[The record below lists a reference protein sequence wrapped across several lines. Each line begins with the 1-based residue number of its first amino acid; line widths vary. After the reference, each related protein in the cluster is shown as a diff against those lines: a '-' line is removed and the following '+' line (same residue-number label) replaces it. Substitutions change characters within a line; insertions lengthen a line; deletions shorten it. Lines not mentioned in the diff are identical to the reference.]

1 MMRLRGALTFLELL
15 VLQLQWQ
22 TVVLS
27 SHSYFHSTLTQEN
40 FHFSQKT
47 YNGTISE
54 NAHGKTYILSPVR
67 MGISRMNTSVDVE
80 YEIDRGDKTKIFR
93 AEPVCILDFCFLRI
107 RTRTDASGELN
118 REHKDKFDLRVK
130 AEGKYPTGG
139 QVLAAFTYVR
149 VTVLDENDLSPLF
162 YPEEYSVSI
171 PENTTI
177 HKGIVRVTASDADI
191 GVNGEIYYSF
201 MKSTKVFAIHPATG
215 VVSLTRPLNYS
226 VEKVHKLRV
235 LANDRGLKTKGS
247 QRSSTALVTI
257 SVEPVNYH
265 SPSIIV
271 HRLPTVA
278 EHGNIGTVYAIL
290 TITDDDIGKNGNIN
304 RVAITS
310 GNVGNSFA
318 IVEST
323 EAEGIYNI
331 RVAANLDREQ
341 TPYGYNLTVIATD
354 KGSPILTTTVLVH
367 VAIQDTNDNGPE
379 FDQKEFNVSVSEVVP
394 VNTPVAT
401 VKAGDQDLG
410 RNGEVE
416 YSIVSGNEEKL
427 FKIDMES
434 GLITTRSFLDA
445 EKLLM
450 VRLQIQ
456 AEDKAN
462 SGARKIGKT
471 FVNIDIT
478 DFNDNAPVFDET
490 KLSGSVK
497 ENAAN
502 GTTILQVS
510 ATDADANGNG
520 RVSYSIVNFLLVPFE
535 IDHFTGTITTTRP
548 LDYEV
553 MQKMYHVVVRASDW
567 GTPHRQETEAVVAIK
582 LENVNDN
589 EPGFEKVDCSGYL
602 SREAKE
608 STEIVILPAIDF
620 DEGDII
626 NYRIVDGNE
635 NNCFNI
641 EPSTGGISLGN
652 CDLAGIGSDTIRL
665 LVDATDGAH
674 SSVPAVINLSLVN
687 SKAGVQEKAIVNC
700 KDTNV
705 TDRLQNMIRASNEN
719 NKGSS
724 KIEFNHDLS
733 NRYAPE
739 FSSSVPKYFE
749 VSEGTP
755 PGTSVLNMTA
765 TDRDSN
771 SWYNSKILYVI
782 SAGNSDGAFQVD
794 TFTGSLIV
802 MSKLDREHQSEYSL
816 QVNAQDMGKPSH
828 TAQQL
833 LRIVISD
840 ENDNSPMF
848 EHDEYGKSV
857 YEYVAVNSTVLQVYA
872 TDNDK
877 DLNARIKY
885 SLLTDTEDFYIEPSN
900 GMIKVRRQLDRERLA
915 VYQLSVMAKDSG
927 LHTTLSTTTQVT
939 ITLQDVNDN
948 EPKFVPSSYS
958 VKVREDLPVGTVV
971 MILTAND
978 PDVGENGLV
987 TYELVDGMDN
997 KFEIDEL
1004 SGTIRLLKKLD
1015 YETKQVYN
1023 ITAKAVDCGTPTLV
1037 STCFMNVEVVDVDEN
1052 LSAPRFD
1059 TFVAQDY
1066 VYENKPIGTFVAH
1079 VSAMDD
1085 IGPFEKRGQ
1094 MVYSIRDG
1102 SGLGRFSIDTNGT
1115 IRTSQVLDRETIS
1128 HYWLTVYAQD
1138 GGLVPKFARQEVLIK
1153 IVDENDNVPLS
1164 RQPLYHVSVPENSRE
1179 GVEIMQVEAYDGDL
1193 SDTQKITFQITGG
1206 DPQHFFKI
1214 HSTQGMISTTGRA
1227 LNREDVPEHAVE
1239 VTISDNDARSP
1250 LSSKTRVVIKV
1261 LDENDNRPQFADKAP
1276 NIKVLECLREDSDI
1290 DVYRVVA
1297 KDHDEGQNAY
1307 LTYTIKS
1314 QRGNG
1319 QTQFRVDSVTGVV
1332 YSTKDLVQGRKYELQ
1347 VRVSDSGTPRRKA
1360 IIKLNI
1366 EVVSR
1371 PKMSTNPPTFLKAN
1385 YAVSVAENDL
1395 VGELLEMLSG
1405 EDEDGDSIWYSIRDG
1420 NQDNKFAVQPQHGT
1434 LFVAGGLDWETQP
1447 SYNLTV
1453 CATDGVYNSCVPVH
1467 ISIINN
1473 NEYEPEF
1480 SEAFYTAEISE
1491 NVEVNTNV
1499 LQVFATDKDKDKR
1512 LFYTMS
1518 SAGSTV
1524 SMQKFKIHPESGVIQ
1539 VAESLDREALSHHTL
1554 TIMVGDEGTPSK
1566 KSFARV
1572 NIAVLDHN
1580 DHAPQFLSKSFDG
1593 RVFETAAIGTSVLQV
1608 IAVDNDK
1615 GENAEICFSI
1625 ISGNVG
1631 GSFTMDEKLGI
1642 VITSKELDRMKQSN
1656 YELIVMAKDKGAPSL
1671 SSTARISIAITLSNN
1686 SPPRFKLVE
1695 YAVELKEN
1703 LAAGHIV
1710 VVIQAESQSSLV
1722 YEITSGNHFG
1732 MLMINPNS
1740 GVISTKTVVDYEE
1753 HHIFNLTVTA
1763 TNIVGATS
1771 STTVIIHVTDENDN
1785 KPDFLQKV
1793 YYGNVSE
1800 MANLNSMVFTREGS
1814 PLVVQAQDKDSGANS
1829 RLKYQI
1835 TDARIRAFFD
1845 IDSSTGA
1852 LKTRSSLDH
1861 ETNSMYNF
1869 TVQVS
1874 DLGQP
1879 SLVADIAAQ
1888 VIVCVSDVN
1897 DSPPRFT
1904 NHTFTTTVL
1913 LPTYK
1918 DVVVIQV
1925 TAFDP
1930 DTTVNA
1936 PLSYSILDGNQGH
1949 HFNVNSETGELFVED
1964 ETNMDKK
1971 YSITVQVSDGKYDTT
1986 ASVIITVQNT
1996 VDTGLH
2002 FSRNV
2007 YTATI
2012 EEQQEA
2018 SEVLLAVMAIGHRLN
2033 EPLEFTL
2040 LNNRAMFSI
2049 MMTSGVIETQ
2059 GYPFDRELVGN
2070 YTLVVEVKDIRGRLA
2085 HCLVIITVTD
2095 INDNAP
2101 VFVGMPYNSVV
2112 SFDASDD
2119 RVVKRVQAFDLD
2131 DGSNGQVRYSITD
2144 GGQGKFS
2151 INHITGDITVKR
2163 LSPTDENRI
2172 FELKIEAQ
2180 DMGRKPQRSDAIVPI
2195 HVVNRN
2201 SPVFDKQIYN
2211 VSVFEKIAMHTP
2223 VTNIQALSPQ
2233 NHKIIYSISEGDK
2246 YGDFAVNFDTAMDV
2260 VGPCLISVVGTLDYE
2275 ETKTYDLTLR
2285 ATDTQTGSYS
2295 EAIVFVNLKDINDN
2309 APTFESQGY
2318 TEAVREGVAIGTEI
2332 LTVKAIDK
2340 DVGLNSLVHYSIAP
2354 ITMAHE
2360 DVLYFHIDSETGVI
2374 ITKKKLDYERRTD
2387 FYFLAVAIDCG
2398 IPALN
2403 STVVVHI
2410 ILMDLNDNAPHFSRT
2425 YYECRITDQAKRG
2438 QLVTKVVAYDDDQS
2452 NTGTLFY
2459 SIVNGNE
2466 KKTFAIDSSCG
2477 LITVSEQRE
2486 PDFQSAYMLNVSVTD
2501 GVYTSYARVTVTV
2514 RNTNKHVPVFSS
2526 AEYFTEY
2533 SEINGK
2539 GMPVLTV
2546 SATDE
2551 DRGTFGLMTYTVP
2564 SDRMK
2569 DIFHIDADSGEMFT
2583 KLELDR
2589 EKQSLYVVPVAATDN
2604 GGRMGFASVHITVGD
2619 FNDCIPHFLVTN
2631 YQGNVFSNATI
2642 GQHVLQV
2649 KATDEDAGVNGKLV
2663 YSLYPNK
2670 EAFNPF
2676 NLDSTTGLISV
2687 NGDLS
2692 QSANKVFQF
2701 FVGVGNEKELSMQD
2715 RAAVDILVM
2724 GPGDNPPVFEQKE
2737 YAFFVQEDVAVGS
2750 IIATIKAT
2758 ANQPVTYSIV
2768 PESIKNNH
2776 LQKFH
2781 ISSKG
2786 QITISEELDHEET
2799 SYYLLTVKVE
2809 TQTSPPLAAYTEVSI
2824 QLHDVNDNVPIFDS
2838 NPYLASVIE
2847 NAPVEV
2853 RIIQLQA
2860 YDKDQPT
2867 MFTYTFGEGMEEMA
2881 NIFAIEAHT
2890 GWLTLITTLDREI
2903 KDEYNLSVVVYD
2915 DTDRHSHHRHSS
2927 STSVLITVTDYND
2940 NAPVFIEKH
2949 LNTAVNEGAVQGTVL
2964 RNISAIDRDSGEN
2977 AEISY
2982 YITGGDPLGQF
2993 QVHSSGELFVNK
3005 PLDWETKSHY
3015 ELTVAATDGGFVTYV
3030 TIHVDILDDND
3041 HAPKCEKSVYTKF
3054 VAENVPINSVIDY
3067 IQASDE
3073 DEANTPY
3080 SKISYAVSGPGA
3092 DVFIIEK
3099 NSGVLRT
3106 RKTLDRETTCF
3117 YHLLVAAVDGGGNS
3131 CTSDILITVTDIND
3145 NKPEFSLKTTT
3156 FHIPENAQANTLL
3169 TRVTA
3174 TDKDSGISRRVK
3186 FKLQSLKD
3194 DLFVIDPVSGIISVK
3209 NPLDREQQPEYNIT
3223 VIAYNPGFPDFST
3236 SIDLH
3241 VLVGDENDNPPK
3253 FHLTKYTAAIRED
3266 ADLQTEVI
3274 QVLATSQDIG
3284 KNAEIKYTL
3293 TGGNEQGKF
3302 AIDSDRGM
3310 ILVAEPLDHEL
3321 SKEYFLTI
3329 TATDKGETPLSCST
3343 IVNINITDVND
3354 NAPQFGQSSYSTS
3367 VKEDA
3372 RKGTE
3377 VIRVQATDVD
3387 SLSNSQIHYSLVS
3400 GDMEG
3405 KFTIGK
3411 DTGVIRIKET
3421 LDREMID
3428 HYALIIEA
3436 EDSGDPKSRSAT
3448 TVVSVYVL
3456 DTNDNPPRF
3465 TQANYTARVQ
3475 RSDLMKEG
3483 RRTGDSILMFM
3494 VTDIDLVENGPPFD
3508 FDIISGN
3515 SNREFHMS
3523 NDGEL
3528 SLAGKLNKEL
3538 RDTYELT
3545 VRVYDSGRPS
3555 QYADTTATIYVV
3567 DESMHAPVVR
3577 NLSITIS
3584 SYKDKFPGGVI
3595 GKVDYKDDDPYDTV
3609 IFQVVSNNRYLF
3621 DVDRHNG
3628 NVIALLGLDAGH
3640 YEINISVSD
3649 GKFTSFSQVSVD
3661 VVSISEEMVDNAITI
3676 QFANMI
3682 PEQFFA
3688 NSKKD
3693 FQDTLKRELDVS
3705 ARNIKIINVQPAT
3718 GPRFPGRWKR
3728 DTSSNLDVLFAV
3740 RKSGDRFFK
3749 KNSLRKKVLRAAQRI
3764 ESAVGVQV
3772 IKVFSD
3778 TCADVTCTEGTCVGS
3793 VVFDNSRLTPVI
3805 VGGES
3810 FVSARHYYSY
3820 QCICQGDHCDSHVC
3834 GGVPCPSYKLC
3845 ERDRFNKY
3853 VCVCPNGKTGDRCD
3867 KDPIQCKPSDV
3878 SCLKGDRP
3886 MTFMGRSYARWELNL
3901 KTAKQLTLSL
3911 WIRTRQ
3917 LNANLMNTRG
3927 IADYSVLEI
3936 TDGKLQYKFDCGSG
3950 EGLVTIPVAVN
3961 DGTWHKI
3968 NVERNGRI
3976 AEMELDMEY
3985 KAMSTAPGTNEILNL
4000 NTDQIYF
4007 GAEVNWHEQYQAIS
4021 HGFEGCMKDIRIF
4034 DMPLLFSGSNK
4045 VTKDQLFERIDFNC
4059 KEDPWKNPPPNICS
4073 SHPCM
4078 HDGTCVYS
4086 GLNSFTCQCKAR
4098 YLGSKCEVDTN
4109 PCQDSPCLHQGQCL
4123 KDTEIPNGFSCKCQG
4138 KFRGKKCEYG
4148 QHCIPSP
4155 CLHGG
4160 TCIEGPH
4167 SHICQ
4172 CQAGYE
4178 GVQCE
4183 VTADMCYNNPCQHGS
4198 TCHVYAGGTYY
4209 CNCTMDRK
4217 GRHCEELI
4225 LPVITGGIK
4234 AEEIYGIAGVGAGL
4248 IFIVLIFVMCRMWR
4262 RKKRERRRNNI
4273 TPGIASG
4280 DDEIQYH
4287 GMKEHEM
4294 KRKLSNPDMAAVH
4307 TYTPQPPPV
4316 PTRPASYT
4324 PSTHDSLNTLNN
4336 FDTVR
4341 NYGSAADELETTGI
4355 HNIPTFQEYLQT
4367 FQSSHRSSP
4376 VIPSTLPPPPRS
4388 NAPSDSDSIQK
4399 QPWEFEYPNIL
4410 ENYSEVD
4417 KKQVTKSM
4425 PGMMVPVAQCGLQ
4438 RQDASSY
4445 SSLPVSESE
4454 EDLNGYHWDTSD
4466 WAPRPSLPNISEV
4479 PSKEVPDSPSSSNN
4493 SNDSN
4498 IHISNIEP
4506 DPGTVTDEPE
4516 YVEDS
4521 EYVGDSEY
4529 AENEFEIDD
4538 QDDLPPCY
4546 ADHPNYQQILELR
4559 DMDDTY
4565 ELPQSL
4571 QVSHHPNHYL
4581 PNYSFSGQ
4589 MEQDGWPDPP
4599 TDDDNSNVS
4608 DDNDNDNDSV
4618 IHYAYQNVGPQRSNL
4633 APGYTTRSE
4642 YNTDHNRSAASIM
4655 DDMSVSAGGYTSTN
4669 GSCSD
4674 ISAYLCEIEDSEIN
4688 QSEDSGDEDQ
4698 SSQRLLAA
4706 HLHTQV

>member
-22 TVVLS
+22 TAILL
-27 SHSYFHSTLTQEN
+27 SHSDFPSALTQEN
-40 FHFSQKT
+40 FHFTQKN
-47 YNGTISE
+47 YNGTIPE

-67 MGISRMNTSVDVE
+67 MGISRLNSSIDIE
-80 YEIDRGDKTKIFR
+80 YKIDRGDKNKIFR

-118 REHKDKFDLRVK
+118 REHKDTFDLRVK
-130 AEGKYPTGG
+130 AEGKSTTGWK
-139 QVLAAFTYVR
+139 VLSAFAFVR
-149 VTVLDENDLSPLF
+149 VTVIDENDLSPLF
-162 YPEEYSVSI
+162 YPEEYRVSI
-171 PENTTI
+171 PENTTL
-177 HKGIVRVTASDADI
+177 HKGIARVTASDADI
-191 GVNGEIYYSF
+191 GINGEIYYSF
-201 MKSTKVFAIHPATG
+201 VKPTKLFAIHPATG

-226 VEKVHKLRV
+226 VETVHRLEV

-247 QRSSTALVTI
+247 HRSSLALVII
-257 SVEPVNYH
+257 SVQPVNYH
-265 SPSIIV
+265 SPSITV
-271 HRLPTVA
+271 HRLPTVT

-290 TITDDDIGKNGNIN
+290 TITDADIGSNGKIN
-304 RVAITS
+304 FVAIAS
-310 GNVGNSFA
+310 GNVGDRFA
-318 IVEST
+318 IVKSR

-331 RVAANLDREQ
+331 RVAANLDRES

-354 KGSPILTTTVLVH
+354 MGSPSLTTTVLVH

-379 FDQKEFNVSVSEVVP
+379 FDQKEYNVSVSEVVP
-394 VNTPVAT
+394 LNTPVTT
-401 VKAGDQDLG
+401 VKAGDLDLG

-416 YSIVSGNEEKL
+416 YSIASGNDGNM
-427 FKIDMES
+427 FNIDMES
-434 GLITTRSFLDA
+434 GLISTRSFLDA
-445 EKLLM
+445 EKLQKI
-450 VRLQIQ
+450 RLQVL

-462 SGARKIGKT
+462 SGARKVGQT
-471 FVNIDIT
+471 FVNINVI
-478 DFNDNAPVFDET
+478 DFNDNAPVFDGT
-490 KLSGSVK
+490 QLFGSIV

-502 GTTILQVS
+502 ETSVLQIS
-510 ATDADANGNG
+510 ATDADAGENG
-520 RVSYSIVNFLLVPFE
+520 RVSYSIVNFRMVPFE
-535 IDHFTGTITTTRP
+535 IDHFTGIITTTRP

-553 MQKMYHVVVRASDW
+553 MRKVYNVIVRASDW
-567 GTPHRQETEAVVAIK
+567 GTPHRHETEAVVKIK
-582 LENVNDN
+582 LENANDN
-589 EPGFEKVDCSGYL
+589 EPVFEKVDCSGYL
-602 SREAKE
+602 SRDAREN
-608 STEIVILPAIDF
+608 TEIVILPAIDF

-626 NYRIVDGNE
+626 TYRIVDGNE
-635 NNCFNI
+635 NNCFSM
-641 EPSTGGISLGN
+641 EPSTGVVSLGTCN
-652 CDLAGIGSDTIRL
+652 LAGIESDTIRL
-665 LVDATDGAH
+665 LVDATDGVHYSAP
-674 SSVPAVINLSLVN
+674 VVIDLSLVN
-687 SKAGVQEKAIVNC
+687 SKTSVQEKAIVNC
-700 KDTNV
+700 KNTNV
-705 TDRLQNMIRASNEN
+705 TDLLQNMIRASNEN
-719 NKGSS
+719 NRDTSDS
-724 KIEFNHDLS
+724 EFQHDLS

-749 VSEGTP
+749 VSESTP

-765 TDRDSN
+765 TDRDTS
-771 SWYNSKILYVI
+771 SWYNSKVLYVV
-782 SAGNSDGAFQVD
+782 SAGNSDGAFQID

-840 ENDNSPMF
+840 ENDNPPIF
-848 EHDEYGKSV
+848 EHNKYEKSV

-872 TDNDK
+872 TDIDK

-915 VYQLSVMAKDSG
+915 VYHLSVMAKDSG
-927 LHTTLSTTTQVT
+927 LHTTLSSTTQVT

-958 VKVREDLPVGTVV
+958 VKVREDLPVGTVI

-987 TYELVDGMDN
+987 SYELVDGMDD
-997 KFEIDEL
+997 KFDVDDV
-1004 SGTIRLLKKLD
+1004 SGTVRLHKKLD

-1023 ITAKAVDCGTPTLV
+1023 ITAKAVDGGTPTLV

-1052 LSAPRFD
+1052 LSAPHFD
-1059 TFVAQDY
+1059 TFVDEDY
-1066 VYENKPIGTFVAH
+1066 VYENKPIGTFVTH
-1079 VSAMDD
+1079 VSATDYV
-1085 IGPFEKRGQ
+1085 GPSEKGGQ
-1094 MVYSIRDG
+1094 VGYSIRDG
-1102 SGLGRFSIDTNGT
+1102 SGLGRFSIDNNGT

-1164 RQPLYHVSVPENSRE
+1164 RQPIYHVTVPENSRE
-1179 GVEIMQVEAYDGDL
+1179 GVEIIQVEADDGDL
-1193 SDTQKITFQITGG
+1193 SDTQKTTYQITGG

-1214 HSTQGMISTTGRA
+1214 HRTQGMISTTRRA
-1227 LNREDVPEHAVE
+1227 LNREDVPEHALE

-1276 NIKVLECLREDSDI
+1276 YIKVLESVRGDTDI
-1290 DVYRVVA
+1290 EVYRVVA
-1297 KDHDEGQNAY
+1297 KDIDEGQNAY
-1307 LTYTIKS
+1307 LTYAIKS

-1319 QTQFRVDSVTGVV
+1319 QTQFRVDSVTGIV

-1347 VRVSDSGTPRRKA
+1347 VRVTDSGTPRRKA
-1360 IIKLNI
+1360 IIRLNI

-1371 PKMSTNPPTFLKAN
+1371 QMTSANSPTFLKSR
-1385 YAVSVAENDL
+1385 YAVSVAENEN
-1395 VGELLEMLSG
+1395 VGELLEMLSA
-1405 EDEDGDSIWYSIRDG
+1405 EDKDGDSIWYSIQDG

-1453 CATDGVYNSCVPVH
+1453 CATDGVHSSCVPVH

-1480 SEAFYTAEISE
+1480 SEVFYNAEISE
-1491 NVEVNTNV
+1491 NVAVNTNV
-1499 LQVFATDKDKDKR
+1499 LQVFATDRDKDKR
-1512 LFYTMS
+1512 LFYTLS

-1524 SMQKFKIHPESGVIQ
+1524 SMKKFKIHPESGVIQ
-1539 VAESLDREALSHHTL
+1539 VAEPLDREALSHHTL

-1572 NIAVLDHN
+1572 NITVLDHN
-1580 DHAPQFLSKSFDG
+1580 DHAPQFLSESFVG

-1615 GENAEICFSI
+1615 GENAEMSFSI
-1625 ISGNVG
+1625 ISGNIG
-1631 GSFTMDEKLGI
+1631 GSFVIDEKLGI
-1642 VITSKELDRMKQSN
+1642 MTTFKELDRMKQSK
-1656 YELIVMAKDKGAPSL
+1656 YDLVVMATDKGAPSL
-1671 SSTARISIAITLSNN
+1671 SSTARISITVTVSNN
-1686 SPPRFKLVE
+1686 SPPRFKYVE
-1695 YAVELKEN
+1695 YVVELKEN

-1710 VVIQAESQSSLV
+1710 LVVQAESQSSVV
-1722 YEITSGNHFG
+1722 YEITSGNHFD

-1740 GVISTKTVVDYEE
+1740 GVISTKEVLDYEQ
-1753 HHIFNLTVTA
+1753 HHMFNLTVKA

-1771 STTVIIHVTDENDN
+1771 TATVVIHVTDENDN
-1785 KPDFLQKV
+1785 KPEFAQKV

-1800 MANLNSMVFTREGS
+1800 MANINSMVFTKEGS
-1814 PLVVQAQDKDSGANS
+1814 PLVVQAGDKDSGTNS
-1829 RLKYQI
+1829 RLRYQI

-1852 LKTRSSLDH
+1852 IKTRSSLDH
-1861 ETNSMYNF
+1861 ETKSMYNF

-1888 VIVCVSDVN
+1888 VIIYVSDVN

-1904 NHTFTTTVL
+1904 NHTYTSTVL

-1918 DVVVIQV
+1918 DVVVV
-1925 TAFDP
+1925 HVRAFDP
-1930 DTTVNA
+1930 DTTVSA
-1936 PLSYSILDGNQGH
+1936 PLSYSIVDGNRGN
-1949 HFNVNSETGELFVED
+1949 HFNINSETGELFVED
-1964 ETNMDKK
+1964 ETNMDRK
-1971 YSITVQVSDGKYDTT
+1971 YDITVQVSDTKYDTT
-1986 ASVIITVQNT
+1986 TSVIITVQKT

-2002 FSRNV
+2002 FTKNV
-2007 YTATI
+2007 YNATI
-2012 EEQQEA
+2012 KEQEETSQ
-2018 SEVLLAVMAIGHRLN
+2018 VLIAVMAVGHRLN

-2049 MMTSGVIETQ
+2049 KKTSGVIETL
-2059 GYPFDRELVGN
+2059 GHPFDREHVGN
-2070 YTLVVEVKDIRGRLA
+2070 YTLVIEVKDTRGRLA
-2085 HCLVIITVTD
+2085 HCLVIVTVTD

-2119 RVVKRVQAFDLD
+2119 TVVKRVQAFDLD
-2131 DGSNGQVRYSITD
+2131 EGSNGQVRYSITD

-2151 INHITGDITVKR
+2151 INHITGDITVER
-2163 LSPTDENRI
+2163 LSPTDENKI
-2172 FELKIEAQ
+2172 FQLRIEAQ
-2180 DMGRKPQRSDAIVPI
+2180 DMGHKPQRSEATVSI
-2195 HVVNRN
+2195 HVVDRN
-2201 SPVFDKQIYN
+2201 SPVFDKQVYN
-2211 VSVFEKIAMHTP
+2211 VSVFEKIAVHTP
-2223 VTNIQALSPQ
+2223 VINIQALSPQ
-2233 NHKIIYSISEGDK
+2233 NHKIIYSISGGDK

-2275 ETKTYDLTLR
+2275 ETKTYHLTLR
-2285 ATDTQTGSYS
+2285 ATDAHSGSYS
-2295 EAIVFVNLKDINDN
+2295 EAIVFVHLNDINDN
-2309 APTFESQGY
+2309 APAFESQSY

-2332 LTVKAIDK
+2332 LSVKAIDQ
-2340 DVGLNSLVHYSIAP
+2340 DVGLNGLVHYSIAP
-2354 ITMAHE
+2354 ISMAHE
-2360 DVLYFHIDSETGVI
+2360 DVHYFHIDSETGVI
-2374 ITKKKLDYERRTD
+2374 ISKKKLDFERRSD
-2387 FYFLAVAIDCG
+2387 FYFFAVAIDSG

-2403 STVVVHI
+2403 STVVVHV
-2410 ILMDLNDNAPHFSRT
+2410 ILMDLNDNAPHFSRS
-2425 YYECRITDQAKRG
+2425 YYECSITDQAKRG

-2452 NTGTLFY
+2452 NSGYLFY
-2459 SIVNGNE
+2459 SIVDGNE
-2466 KKTFAIDSSCG
+2466 KKTFVIDSSSG
-2477 LITVSEQRE
+2477 LITVSEWRKPNFE
-2486 PDFQSAYMLNVSVTD
+2486 SLYMLNVSVTD

-2514 RNTNKHVPVFSS
+2514 RNTNMHAPVFSH

-2551 DRGTFGLMTYTVP
+2551 DRGTYGLVTYTIP

-2569 DIFHIDADSGEMFT
+2569 EVFHIDADSGEMFT
-2583 KLELDR
+2583 KVELDR

-2604 GGRMGFASVHITVGD
+2604 GGQMGFCSVHVTVGD

-2649 KATDEDAGVNGKLV
+2649 KATDEDAGINGKLV

-2676 NLDSTTGLISV
+2676 HLDSTTGLITV

-2701 FVGVGNEKELSMQD
+2701 FVGVGNEKDLSMQD

-2724 GPGDNPPVFEQKE
+2724 GPGDNPPTFEKDQ

-2750 IIATIKAT
+2750 VIATIRAT

-2768 PESIKNNH
+2768 PESVKNTNLH
-2776 LQKFH
+2776 KFH
-2781 ISSKG
+2781 VNSKG
-2786 QITISEELDHEET
+2786 QITVSEELDHEET
-2799 SYYLLTVKVE
+2799 SSYLLTVKVE

-2824 QLHDVNDNVPIFDS
+2824 QLHNVNDNDPVFDS
-2838 NPYLASVIE
+2838 NPYVASVVE
-2847 NAPVEV
+2847 NAAVET

-2890 GWLTLITTLDREI
+2890 GWLTLISTLDREM

-2915 DTDRHSHHRHSS
+2915 DTDRNSNQRHSA
-2927 STSVLITVTDYND
+2927 STSVLITVTDFND
-2940 NAPVFIEKH
+2940 NAPIFIDRH

-2964 RNISAIDRDSGEN
+2964 RNISAFDRDIGEN

-2993 QVHSSGELFVNK
+2993 QVHSTGELFVNK

-3015 ELTVAATDGGFVTYV
+3015 KLIVAATDGGFVTYV
-3030 TIHVDILDDND
+3030 TIRVDILDDND
-3041 HAPKCEKSVYTKF
+3041 HAPVCEKSVYTKF
-3054 VAENVPINSVIDY
+3054 VAENAPINSVIDY

-3080 SKISYAVSGPGA
+3080 SKISYSVSGHGA
-3092 DVFIIEK
+3092 DFFIIEK

-3106 RKTLDRETTCF
+3106 KKTLDRETTPF
-3117 YHLLVAAVDGGGNS
+3117 YHLHVAAMDGGGNS
-3131 CTSDILITVTDIND
+3131 CTSDVLITITDIND
-3145 NKPEFSLKTTT
+3145 NKPEFTLKTTT

-3186 FKLQSLKD
+3186 FKLQKMKD
-3194 DLFVIDPVSGIISVK
+3194 DLFLIDPVSGIISVSK
-3209 NPLDREQQPEYNIT
+3209 PLDREQQSEYNIT

-3236 SIDLH
+3236 SIDLR
-3241 VLVGDENDNPPK
+3241 VMVGDENDNPPR
-3253 FHLTKYTAAIRED
+3253 FHLTKYTAAVRED
-3266 ADLQTEVI
+3266 APLHTKVI
-3274 QVLATSQDIG
+3274 QVIATSQDVG

-3302 AIDSDRGM
+3302 TIDANKGLIR
-3310 ILVAEPLDHEL
+3310 VAEPLDHEL
-3321 SKEYFLTI
+3321 SKEYFLTV

-3372 RKGTE
+3372 REGTE
-3377 VIRVQATDVD
+3377 IIRVQATDVD
-3387 SLSNSQIHYSLVS
+3387 SVSNAQIHYKLVS
-3400 GDMEG
+3400 GDIEG

-3411 DTGVIRIKET
+3411 DTGVIRIKEA

-3428 HYALIIEA
+3428 HYALIVEA
-3436 EDSGDPKSRSAT
+3436 EDSGFHHTHSAT
-3448 TVVSVYVL
+3448 TVVSVHVL

-3475 RSDLMKEG
+3475 EG
-3483 RRTGDSILMFM
+3483 RRTGDSILTFM
-3494 VTDIDLVENGPPFD
+3494 VTDIDMVENGPPFD
-3508 FDIISGN
+3508 YDIISGN
-3515 SNREFHMS
+3515 NNREFHIS
-3523 NDGEL
+3523 NDGKL
-3528 SLAGKLNKEL
+3528 SIAGKLNKEL
-3538 RDTYELT
+3538 KDTYELT

-3567 DESMHAPVVR
+3567 DESIHAPVVR

-3693 FQDTLKRELDVS
+3693 FQDILKRELDVS

-3728 DTSSNLDVLFAV
+3728 DTSNNLDVLFAV
-3740 RKSGDRFFK
+3740 RKSGERFFK
-3749 KNSLRKKVLRAAQRI
+3749 KNSLRKKVLRAAPRI

-3778 TCADVTCTEGTCVGS
+3778 TCSDVTCTEGICVGR
-3793 VVFDNSRLTPVI
+3793 VVFDSNRLTPVI

-3820 QCICQGDHCDSHVC
+3820 QCVCQGAHCDSQLC
-3834 GGVPCPSYKLC
+3834 GGIPCPSYKLC
-3845 ERDRFNKY
+3845 ELDRFNKN

-3867 KDPIQCKPSDV
+3867 KDPIQCKPSDA
-3878 SCLKGDRP
+3878 SCHKGDRP

-3936 TDGKLQYKFDCGSG
+3936 IDGKLQYKFDCGSG
-3950 EGLVTIPVAVN
+3950 EGLVTIPIAVN

-4007 GAEVNWHEQYQAIS
+4007 GAEVNWREQYQAIS

-4034 DMPLLFSGSNK
+4034 DIPLLFSGSNK

-4109 PCQDSPCLHQGQCL
+4109 PCQDSPCLHQGQCI
-4123 KDTEIPNGFSCKCQG
+4123 KDTEVPNGFSCKCQG
-4138 KFRGKKCEYG
+4138 KFQGKKCEYG
-4148 QHCIPSP
+4148 QYCIPSP

-4167 SHICQ
+4167 APICQ
-4172 CQAGYE
+4172 CRAGYK

-4183 VTADMCYNNPCQHGS
+4183 VTADICHNNPCQHGS

-4273 TPGIASG
+4273 TSGIASG

-4376 VIPSTLPPPPRS
+4376 IIPSVLPPPPRS
-4388 NAPSDSDSIQK
+4388 NAPSDTDSIQK

-4410 ENYSEVD
+4410 ENYPEVD

-4425 PGMMVPVAQCGLQ
+4425 PGMVVPVAHCGLQ

-4454 EDLNGYHWDTSD
+4454 EDLNAKRGKRKGYHWDTSD

-4479 PSKEVPDSPSSSNN
+4479 PAKEVPDSPSSSNN
-4493 SNDSN
+4493 SNESN

-4506 DPGTVTDEPE
+4506 DPGTVTDEPD

-4529 AENEFEIDD
+4529 AENEFDMDD

-4589 MEQDGWPDPP
+4589 MGQNEWPDPP

-4608 DDNDNDNDSV
+4608 DDNDNDSV
-4618 IHYAYQNVGPQRSNL
+4618 IHYGYQNVGPQRSNL

-4642 YNTDHNRSAASIM
+4642 YNTDHNRSAASMM

-4698 SSQRLLAA
+4698 ASQRLLAA